1 MRYTHFSCRASGRM
15 FRTDSN
21 KIKGMLGLCRRA
33 GALCAGH
40 DAAVESIVKNR
51 AKLVILTSDASPGLK
66 DEFGHAA
73 TFGGKNIPVVH
84 FPVKMVNE
92 FGGRQKD
99 RLFPVKTYFAVG
111 SEKLFGEEFNIGNQV
126 QVGRCRQDFNVRQ
139 KRFRISQK
147 HLDACQKRRRRA
159 GTASL
164 TWFEA

>member
-73 TFGGKNIPVVH
+73 VFGGKNIPVVH
-84 FPVKMVNE
+84 LPVTMADMNSAVGKRVAVVSVTDDN
-92 FGGRQKD
+92 
-99 RLFPVKTYFAVG
+99 FAVRLR
-111 SEKLFGEEFNIGNQV
+111 ELFGEEFNI
-126 QVGRCRQDFNVRQ
+126 
-139 KRFRISQK
+139 
-147 HLDACQKRRRRA
+147 
-159 GTASL
+159 
-164 TWFEA
+164 W